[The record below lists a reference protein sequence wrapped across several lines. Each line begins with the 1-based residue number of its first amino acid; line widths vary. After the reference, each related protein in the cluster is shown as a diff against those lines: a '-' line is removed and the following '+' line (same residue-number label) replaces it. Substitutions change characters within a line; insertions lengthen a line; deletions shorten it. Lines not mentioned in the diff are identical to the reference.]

1 MFKAMLGTV
10 AVAMLV
16 ASAGF
21 ADTAFAAS
29 LFGSKA
35 SAQQTVSDA
44 ALAQIQAALDEQ
56 RYVDA
61 AQLLNQALLI
71 LPEEPKLVV
80 LVAELNLARGRYS
93 DALATFK
100 TIETKG
106 PVRARALQGE
116 GLTLSLLGR
125 SDEALGML
133 QAAVREDPSQ
143 WRAWN
148 GIATEF
154 DRRGDWSE
162 AETAYDHALVNS
174 NRMAVVLNNRG
185 FSRLL
190 QNRYDDAT
198 VDFVAALDKKRDFA
212 AARNNLRL
220 AIAMKGDY
228 ERSVAAGGRDS
239 DAALLNNAGF
249 AAMLRGDYAQAE
261 SLFEKAI
268 KAKGEYYARASENL
282 QMARDL
288 KARKPSSPGAGV
300 ANH

>member
-71 LPEEPKLVV
+71 LPEEPKLVI

-100 TIETKG
+100 TIETK
-106 PVRARALQGE
+106 
-116 GLTLSLLGR
+116 
-125 SDEALGML
+125 
-133 QAAVREDPSQ
+133 
-143 WRAWN
+143 
-148 GIATEF
+148 
-154 DRRGDWSE
+154 
-162 AETAYDHALVNS
+162 
-174 NRMAVVLNNRG
+174 
-185 FSRLL
+185 
-190 QNRYDDAT
+190 
-198 VDFVAALDKKRDFA
+198 
-212 AARNNLRL
+212 
-220 AIAMKGDY
+220 
-228 ERSVAAGGRDS
+228 
-239 DAALLNNAGF
+239 
-249 AAMLRGDYAQAE
+249 
-261 SLFEKAI
+261 
-268 KAKGEYYARASENL
+268 
-282 QMARDL
+282 
-288 KARKPSSPGAGV
+288 
-300 ANH
+300 

>member
-1 MFKAMLGTV
+1 
-10 AVAMLV
+10 
-16 ASAGF
+16 
-21 ADTAFAAS
+21 
-29 LFGSKA
+29 
-35 SAQQTVSDA
+35 
-44 ALAQIQAALDEQ
+44 
-56 RYVDA
+56 
-61 AQLLNQALLI
+61 
-71 LPEEPKLVV
+71 
-80 LVAELNLARGRYS
+80 VAELNLARGRYS

-100 TIETKG
+100 TVETKDAVG
-106 PVRARALQGE
+106 ARALQGE

-148 GIATEF
+148 GIATEL
-154 DRRGDWSE
+154 DRRGDWTE
-162 AETAYDHALVNS
+162 AEAAYDHALVNS
-174 NRMAVVLNNRG
+174 GRMAVVLNNRG

-190 QNRYDDAT
+190 QHRYDDAT
-198 VDFVAALDKKRDFA
+198 ADFVAALDKKRDFA

-239 DAALLNNAGF
+239 EAALLNNAGF

-288 KARKPSSPGAGV
+288 KARKTSSPGAGV